1 MRIKES
7 TIRQIIKE
15 ELNREAIRRILS
27 ETQEG
32 AAFPPDA
39 RKKSKSWK
47 AKFIDGSGKVVRSLD
62 ISIVFEMLYTEMLI
76 HIEDV
81 PGATITL
88 VSSDGKMGPYV
99 LRTTEDLE
107 NFVNQPSGQ

>member
-1 MRIKES
+1 MRITSSQLRK
-7 TIRQIIKE
+7 IIVE
-15 ELNREAIRRILS
+15 ELTRTLRES
-27 ETQEG
+27 PDG

-47 AKFIDGSGKVVRSLD
+47 AKIIDSSGKVVRTLD
-62 ISIVFEMLYTEMLI
+62 ISIVFEMLNTEMYL
-76 HIEDV
+76 HIEDD

>member
-15 ELNREAIRRILS
+15 ELNREAIRRILNES
-27 ETQEG
+27 PDG
-32 AAFPPDA
+32 MPFPPDA

-47 AKFIDGSGKVVRSLD
+47 AEFIDGSGQVVRSLD
-62 ISIVFEMLYTEMLI
+62 ISIVFEMLYVEMLI

-99 LRTTEDLE
+99 LRTADDLE
-107 NFVNQPSGQ
+107 NFANQPSGQ